1 MVILQKDYGRVGVG
15 VTMPRLMEGSDGKL
29 YIVKLAGNR
38 IGAKALAN
46 EWLGY
51 RLGRR
56 CGLCIPY
63 AEQARIA
70 PKLLVMRTNLARQST
85 VDEVHFAMRY
95 LPNCEYVG
103 RRAMQYAINKDEV
116 VGAMLFDH
124 LLYNEDRTLNRKN
137 LLAVW
142 SWRGARIYAIDHS
155 HLLGSG
161 RWSAESLGERVTKIE
176 INQRLAYGWIMRHY
190 AGYDRLMKYAERIGS
205 IKEEEIETILREIPT
220 AWLSDT
226 DKEAFRRFWQTRQS
240 MVTEI
245 AEKIALLATDQH
257 RRTKRHIVE

>member
-15 VTMPRLMEGSDGKL
+15 VTMPRLMEGTDGKY

-56 CGLCIPY
+56 CGLCIPH
-63 AEQARIA
+63 AELARIA
-70 PKLLVMRTNLARQST
+70 PKLLAMRTNLAGRST
-85 VDEVHFAMRY
+85 ADEVHFAMRY

-161 RWSAESLGERVTKIE
+161 RWTAESLKERAPKIE
-176 INQRLAYGWIMRHY
+176 INQRLAYGWLMRHY
-190 AGYDRLMKYAERIGS
+190 VGADRLMKYAERIGS
-205 IKEEEIETILREIPT
+205 LQEEEIKTILGEIPT
-220 AWLSDT
+220 AWLTDT
-226 DKEAFRRFWQTRQS
+226 DKEAFLRFWQTRQS

-245 AEKIALLATDQH
+245 AERLASFAADQH